1 MIDKYLLALQ
11 MLIEGEAGRLEAG
24 DVVFQKIVPGLIFI
38 RLGLQNYL
46 YEQVSGE
53 YSLRAIP

>member
-1 MIDKYLLALQ
+1 MIEKYLIALQ
-11 MLIEGEAGRLEAG
+11 MLIEGEAVRLEAG
-24 DVVFQKIVPGLIFI
+24 DVIFQKIVPGLIFI
-38 RLGLQNYL
+38 HLGHQNYL